1 MDVSN
6 YFALIFC
13 FILPLGIVVGM
24 AAVLIRDHVRAKR
37 RRRRCHKA
45 IETWQD
51 LRVDK

>member
-1 MDVSN
+1 MDIN
-6 YFALIFC
+6 WFAVILLIVT
-13 FILPLGIVVGM
+13 FIFTPAGM